1 MRTVQWRNGL
11 AAPLPGHPR
20 PRAPAMPQCLFP
32 MSAGCLVLQCPSN
45 GVPSGEV
52 PAQAIVV
59 PIPCVVPLYV
69 YFIEPTWIPI
79 GQCVRPFLRTLSDRH
94 LPRTGGDA
102 ERASFVGRQLSM
114 ELVARLV
121 HRSNLL
127 KSWDKT
133 DIRQGRRSGACGQK
147 NTASTRMLAHVLPRS
162 RTPYSDRTALG

>member
-11 AAPLPGHPR
+11 AAPWPGHHR
-20 PRAPAMPQCLFP
+20 PRAPAMPQCLVP
-32 MSAGCLVLQCPSN
+32 MSAGWRVFPCLSH
-45 GVPSGEV
+45 GVPAGEA

-59 PIPCVVPLYV
+59 PIPCVVPV
-69 YFIEPTWIPI
+69 SVCGMEPTCMPI
-79 GQCVRPFLRTLSDRH
+79 GHGVRPFLRTLSDRH